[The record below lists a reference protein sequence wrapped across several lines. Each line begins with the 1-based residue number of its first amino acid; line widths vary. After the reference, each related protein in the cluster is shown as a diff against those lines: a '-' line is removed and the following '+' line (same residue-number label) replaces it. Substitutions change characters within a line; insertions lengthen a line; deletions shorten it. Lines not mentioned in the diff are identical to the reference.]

1 MLDVSAKVRSPKV
14 EVSSC
19 ARFACRD
26 HVTTSN
32 ESCGADM
39 SHVIHMVVTCAQSE
53 GTNPGSLT
61 HGFGG
66 VARNIVGKP
75 T

>member
-1 MLDVSAKVRSPKV
+1 MFLLRSAAPKLRSALV
-14 EVSSC
+14 LGLHV
-19 ARFACRD
+19 RD

-32 ESCGADM
+32 QLCGADM
-39 SHVIHMVVTCAQSE
+39 SHIIHMVVTCAQSE

-61 HGFGG
+61 HSFGG